1 MSPVLI
7 LHDYMNSCKLV
18 ANVIGECSEE

>member
-1 MSPVLI
+1 MNPALI